1 MEGIYK
7 KSSLMLFAPIIK
19 GLLLGLILSISIGPV
34 IFAIIK
40 QSLTNGKRSG
50 YAFVAGVSSSDLVLL
65 FICNVFTSLFN
76 LVLNHKSTIALTGAG
91 FLLLMGLY
99 TLFFKKL
106 KLENMGNDGQQK
118 VTSIKDLIGAYFSGF
133 LMNTLNPSVFLFWF
147 AWTAAINNSAGDTPN
162 PLQYKLLVFGT
173 CLGFVLLSDLVKVF
187 LAGKLRPRLTEKSL
201 VWINRISGIII
212 LIFSAALLYSAL
224 LIY

>member
-1 MEGIYK
+1 
-7 KSSLMLFAPIIK
+7 MLVEPLLK
-19 GLLLGLILSISIGPV
+19 GLLLGLILSLSIGPV
-34 IFAIIK
+34 IFAIVK

-50 YAFVAGVSSSDLVLL
+50 YAFVAGVSSSDMVLL

-76 LVLNHKSTIALTGAG
+76 LVLIHKSSIALAGAG

-106 KLENMGNDGQQK
+106 KLENLGIDGVNK
-118 VTSIKDLIGAYFSGF
+118 AISIKNLISSYFSGF

-147 AWTAAINNSAGDTPN
+147 AWTAAINNSADDTPN
-162 PLQYKLLVFGT
+162 PIQYKLIVFGT
-173 CLGFVLLSDLVKVF
+173 CLGFVLLSDLIKVF
-187 LAGKLRPRLTEKSL
+187 LAGKLRPRLTEKNL
-201 VWINRISGIII
+201 LWINRISGMII
-212 LIFSAALLYSAL
+212 LIFSAVLLYSAL

>member
-1 MEGIYK
+1 
-7 KSSLMLFAPIIK
+7 MLVDPILK
-19 GLLLGLILSISIGPV
+19 GVLLGFILSISIGPV

-50 YAFVAGVSSSDLVLL
+50 YAFVAGVSSSDFILL
-65 FICNVFTSLFN
+65 FICNFFTSLFN
-76 LVLNHKSTIALTGAG
+76 LVLSHKSTIALAGAG

-106 KLENMGNDGQQK
+106 KLENMGIDGAHK
-118 VTSIKDLIGAYFSGF
+118 TVSIKNLLSSYFSGF
-133 LMNTLNPSVFLFWF
+133 LMNSLNPSVFLFWF
-147 AWTAAINNSAGDTPN
+147 AWTAAINTSADDTPN
-162 PLQYKLLVFGT
+162 PVQYKLIVFGT
-173 CLGFVLLSDLVKVF
+173 CLGFVLLSDLIKVF
-187 LAGKLRPRLTEKSL
+187 LAGKLRPRLTEKNL
-201 VWINRISGIII
+201 LWINRVSGMII

>member
-1 MEGIYK
+1 
-7 KSSLMLFAPIIK
+7 MLVEPILK

-50 YAFVAGVSSSDLVLL
+50 YAFVAGVSSSDFVLL

-76 LVLNHKSTIALTGAG
+76 LVLNHKSAIALAGAG
-91 FLLLMGLY
+91 FLLIMGLY

-106 KLENMGNDGQQK
+106 KLENMGSDGVNK
-118 VTSIKDLIGAYFSGF
+118 TVSIKDLASSYFSGF

-147 AWTAAINNSAGDTPN
+147 AWTAAINNSADDTPN
-162 PLQYKLLVFGT
+162 PIQYKLVVFGT
-173 CLGFVLLSDLVKVF
+173 CLGFVLLSDLIKVF
-187 LAGKLRPRLTEKSL
+187 LAGKLRPRLTEKNL
-201 VWINRISGIII
+201 LWINRFSGMII
-212 LIFSAALLYSAL
+212 LIFSAVLLYSAL

>member
-1 MEGIYK
+1 
-7 KSSLMLFAPIIK
+7 MLVDPILK
-19 GLLLGLILSISIGPV
+19 GLLLGFILSISIGPV

-50 YAFVAGVSSSDLVLL
+50 YAFVAGVSSSDFILL
-65 FICNVFTSLFN
+65 FICNFFTSLFN
-76 LVLNHKSTIALTGAG
+76 LVLNHKSTIALAGAG

-106 KLENMGNDGQQK
+106 KLENMGTDGVNK
-118 VTSIKDLIGAYFSGF
+118 RVSIKDLISSYFSGF

-147 AWTAAINNSAGDTPN
+147 AWTAAINTSADDTPN
-162 PLQYKLLVFGT
+162 PIQYKLIVFGT
-173 CLGFVLLSDLVKVF
+173 CLGFVLLSDLIKVF

-201 VWINRISGIII
+201 LWINRVSGMII
-212 LIFSAALLYSAL
+212 LIFSAALLYSAI

>member
-1 MEGIYK
+1 
-7 KSSLMLFAPIIK
+7 MLVDPILK
-19 GLLLGLILSISIGPV
+19 GLLLGFILSISIGPV

-50 YAFVAGVSSSDLVLL
+50 YAFVAGVSSSDFVLL
-65 FICNVFTSLFN
+65 FICNFFTSLFN
-76 LVLNHKSTIALTGAG
+76 LVLNHKSTIALAGAG

-106 KLENMGNDGQQK
+106 KLENMGTDGVNKK
-118 VTSIKDLIGAYFSGF
+118 VSIKDLVSSYFSGF

-147 AWTAAINNSAGDTPN
+147 AWTAAINTSADDTPN
-162 PLQYKLLVFGT
+162 PIQYKLIVFGT
-173 CLGFVLLSDLVKVF
+173 CLGFVLLSDLIKVF

-201 VWINRISGIII
+201 LWINRVSGMII
-212 LIFSAALLYSAL
+212 LIFSAALLYSAI